1 MVKEDF
7 FGIMDNFL
15 KANINLEQK
24 TDLVFGKVLEEI
36 LMRDNGV

>member
-1 MVKEDF
+1 MVKEDL

-15 KANINLEQK
+15 KANINSELK

-36 LMRDNGV
+36 LMKGNGV

>member
-1 MVKEDF
+1 MVKEDL

-15 KANINLEQK
+15 KANINLEPK